1 MIRTRVTIYSWC
13 CHFNFLQVFHKW
25 LNVWHL
31 YNSSFLWI
39 LDIFIQSLLDIF
51 SIFYIFIILF
61 ILFALMQKC
70 HYNDNLYYYRKVWG
84 NDDDSKTVTGKYVF
98 ERIFPASSIIEYLK
112 TVKSPDKNNHGK
124 SCRIYVSHQ
133 NWSILPW
140 NKRIKKAG
148 SCHRGYCPSSG

>member
-1 MIRTRVTIYSWC
+1 MILISIRTTVYSWC
-13 CHFNFLQVFHKW
+13 CHYNFCKLFT
-25 LNVWHL
+25 NCCMIDFRHL
-31 YNSSFLWI
+31 YDYILLWI
-39 LDIFIQSLLDIF
+39 FITFHPIIAWYTF
-51 SIFYIFIILF
+51 FYS
-61 ILFALMQKC
+61 KKR
-70 HYNDNLYYYRKVWG
+70 HDNTNLYNYRKVWS
-84 NDDDSKTVTGKYVF
+84 NDDISKPVTGKYVF

-148 SCHRGYCPSSG
+148 SCHRGYCSSSG